1 MGSLEQRANVDNIT
15 LRIKTLILVFVQV
28 EPDGSLTE
36 VSKIK
41 VSTRSKENQTAW
53 VGPGMLAIA
62 TGEMTVRIWVRKKIS
77 FNMYDDNTII
87 ICLKGWG

>member
-1 MGSLEQRANVDNIT
+1 M
-15 LRIKTLILVFVQV
+15 VFVQV

-62 TGEMTVRIWVRKKIS
+62 TGEMTVRIWVRIH
-77 FNMYDDNTII
+77 FLCNLYDDFTVKIFY
-87 ICLKGWG
+87 LS